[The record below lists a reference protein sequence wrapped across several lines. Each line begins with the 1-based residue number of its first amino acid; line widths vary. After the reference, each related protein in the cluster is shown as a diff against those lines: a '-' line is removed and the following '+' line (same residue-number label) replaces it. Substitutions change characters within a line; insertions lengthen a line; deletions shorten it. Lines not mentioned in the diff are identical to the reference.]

1 MSRFL
6 SVLLALLLGLLL
18 LGRVV
23 GSTKAPPPR
32 TVSPDSAPRP
42 VAAAA
47 VPASSPEPLPEASA
61 TPTIDLLARL
71 EGRRRLLRVAQ
82 DTYFDSLFAETDSV
96 VRRWP
101 EGNREAFVVT
111 ILPGDSARYDAELL
125 ALVRRAIATWED
137 AGLGLRFTL
146 VGDTAGAR
154 IRVRG
159 TAQLDQERAGQTDLQ
174 WTRNGAIQGAQISL
188 ARLDKA
194 GKPIP
199 AGLRLAVAVHEFGHA
214 LGLGHSPR
222 GDDVMYAA
230 TQVSTLS
237 RRDRATIA
245 LLYELPLGSMKE
257 VVTP

>member
-1 MSRFL
+1 MSRIL
-6 SVLLALLLGLLL
+6 SLLLVLLVGLLL
-18 LGRVV
+18 LGRAV
-23 GSTKAPPPR
+23 GTNPAAPPR
-32 TVSPDSAPRP
+32 TAAPDTTPRQ
-42 VAAAA
+42 VAVAA
-47 VPASSPEPLPEASA
+47 VPAPAPEPPPEESA

-71 EGRRRLLRVAQ
+71 EGRRRLLRVARE
-82 DTYFDSLFAETDSV
+82 TYFDSLFAETDSV

-101 EGNREAFVVT
+101 EGNREALVVA

-125 ALVRRAIATWED
+125 TLVRRAMAIWED

-146 VGDTAGAR
+146 VSDTTGAR

-199 AGLRLAVAVHEFGHA
+199 AGLRLAVAAHEFGHA

-257 VVTP
+257 AVMP